1 VNIFS
6 DDLEKGKKERNKLV
20 KDFGEKSKNYEA
32 QINKLQTDLMNALTD
47 VKYQKDDKEKLQNE
61 L

>member
-1 VNIFS
+1 VKIFS

-20 KDFGEKSKNYEA
+20 KDFSEKSKNYEA

-47 VKYQKDDKEKLQNE
+47 FKYKKDDKEKLQNE

>member
-1 VNIFS
+1 MKIFS

-20 KDFGEKSKNYEA
+20 KDFSEKSKNYEA

-47 VKYQKDDKEKLQNE
+47 FKYKKDDKEKLQNE